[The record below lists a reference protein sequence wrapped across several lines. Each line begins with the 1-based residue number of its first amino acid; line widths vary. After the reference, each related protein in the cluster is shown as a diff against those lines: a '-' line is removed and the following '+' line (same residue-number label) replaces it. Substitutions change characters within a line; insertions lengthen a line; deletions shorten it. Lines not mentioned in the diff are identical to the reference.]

1 MTIIIK
7 GSFNELTWRKIK
19 VFLCEK
25 SIEKGVSAS
34 FKNTLILTIGNMK
47 QPVSQFKNKYAL

>member
-19 VFLCEK
+19 VFFVC
-25 SIEKGVSAS
+25 IEKGVSAR

-47 QPVSQFKNKYAL
+47 QPVSQLRK